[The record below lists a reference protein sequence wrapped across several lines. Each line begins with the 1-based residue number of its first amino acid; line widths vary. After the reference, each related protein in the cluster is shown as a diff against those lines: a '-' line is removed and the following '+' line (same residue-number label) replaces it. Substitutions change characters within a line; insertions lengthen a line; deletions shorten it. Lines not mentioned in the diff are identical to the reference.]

1 MKDFVKEVFDLCDKY
16 YEFGGDIIVECW
28 TEEQV
33 RSEFKNIQEVKD
45 YIALRLEQK
54 LNCRWGEDND
64 PQLEEYRKA
73 MEWLSAT

>member
-54 LNCRWGEDND
+54 LWGEDND

>member
-1 MKDFVKEVFDLCDKY
+1 MKDFVEEVFDLCDKY
-16 YEFGGDIIVECW
+16 YELGGDIIVECW
-28 TEEQV
+28 T
-33 RSEFKNIQEVKD
+33 K
-45 YIALRLEQK
+45 LEQK

>member
-45 YIALRLEQK
+45 YIALEQK